1 MVLQKESSTKET
13 NDQWVSRVGHALR
26 NLDDRSVLNRSP
38 LARLSYVERLA
49 KEHYNSHVLPRG
61 LALRTVLVACIERV
75 INDLSKEPALSRAC
89 RYLALLKQGLS
100 CRQISAE
107 LGLSRGACQPCL
119 PPESFRTGDNCI
131 SFYSQV
137 NLIWGKPL
145 ENRQLIELRL
155 ATLIAIPLKP

>member
-1 MVLQKESSTKET
+1 MVLLKESSTKEA

-26 NLDDRSVLNRSP
+26 NLDDRSALNRSP

-49 KEHYNSHVLPRG
+49 KERYSSHVLPRG

-75 INDLSKEPALSRAC
+75 TNDLGQEPALSRAC

-107 LGLSRGACQPCL
+107 MGLSREHVSRVYRLKAFELVTTVFLSVIKSSAAGA
-119 PPESFRTGDNCI
+119 SR
-131 SFYSQV
+131 S
-137 NLIWGKPL
+137 KPG
-145 ENRQLIELRL
+145 N
-155 ATLIAIPLKP
+155 